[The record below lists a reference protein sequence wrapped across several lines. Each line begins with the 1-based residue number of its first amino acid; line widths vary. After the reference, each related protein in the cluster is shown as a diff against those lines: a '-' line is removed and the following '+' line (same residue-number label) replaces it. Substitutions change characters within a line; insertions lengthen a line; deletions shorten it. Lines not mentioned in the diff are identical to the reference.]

1 MRTFGLEETSLD
13 SCVKQAQKERV
24 VLTRNGKPV
33 ALVVGIEGLDQEQLE
48 VADSNKFWELIQQ
61 RRGQSTLSREE
72 LEQRLD
78 CPA

>member
-1 MRTFGLEETSLD
+1 MKTFGLKETSLD
-13 SCVKQAQKERV
+13 SCVKHAQKERV
-24 VLTRNGKPV
+24 LLTRDVKPV

-48 VADSNKFWELIQQ
+48 LAGSKRFWELIQQ
-61 RRGQSTLSREE
+61 RRGQSTLSRDE